1 MSVIFKLKKM
11 EIKDNTFSR
20 QFETLHNDQ
29 LVSVEYSFQEKKIF
43 LTRIN
48 TPDDFNDSDF
58 IHSLLCNIM
67 DIAYER
73 KLKVVPILP
82 LIATFMRKNKTYN
95 DLLPPGIKI

>member
-1 MSVIFKLKKM
+1 M

-20 QFETLHNDQ
+20 QFETSYKDD
-29 LVSVEYSFQEKKIF
+29 LVTVEYSFQEKKIF
-43 LTRIN
+43 LTRLN
-48 TPDDFNDSDF
+48 TPDEFDDKEFIND
-58 IHSLLCNIM
+58 LLCNIM

-82 LIATFMRKNKTYN
+82 LIAAFMRKNKTYN